1 MKKKPFIG
9 YFNYTVLLTHIS
21 LLSSVFGIYFAI
33 KQIPEAAVYCLMVSG
48 ICDAFDGKVARTKER
63 CRQEERFGIQL
74 DSLSDIVCFGVLP
87 TVIGYTLGMRY
98 WWYILIFFFYVGMA
112 LTRLAFFNVTGE
124 DRQDQETGE
133 RRKEYTGLPVTSA
146 AIIFPALY
154 ILGYFFDWMEFE
166 IIYAAGLLITG
177 VLFISNFKVRKPSG
191 IFMALLIVFGS
202 ALLVMMAKGMHY
214 GA

>member
-1 MKKKPFIG
+1 MNKKPFIG

-33 KQIPEAAVYCLMVSG
+33 KHIPEAAVYCLMISG
-48 ICDAFDGKVARTKER
+48 ICDAFDGKVARTKDR
-63 CRQEERFGIQL
+63 SRQEERFGIQL

-87 TVIGYTLGMRY
+87 TVIGYSLGMTH
-98 WWYILIFFFYVGMA
+98 WWFIVVFFFYVGMA
-112 LTRLAFFNVTGE
+112 LTRLAFFNVTEE
-124 DRQDQETGE
+124 DRQDEHTGE
-133 RRKEYTGLPVTSA
+133 RRKEYTGLPVTAS
-146 AIIFPALY
+146 AIIIPALY
-154 ILGYFFDWMEFE
+154 ILGYFFEMQFE
-166 IIYAAGLLITG
+166 VVYAAVLVITATLF
-177 VLFISNFKVRKPSG
+177 VLDFKVRKPSG